1 MKQLMEITGINSYTL
16 IKKTVIQQ
24 MKRDVSDLTNL
35 SNCGKIKYNREE

>member
-1 MKQLMEITGINSYTL
+1 MEITGINSYTL
-16 IKKTVIQQ
+16 IKKTLVIQQ